1 MKIRS
6 VNFNNR
12 RKAFCV
18 HIGATEY
25 WLPYARLDEQPMN
38 GDRVTRVSMAPEL
51 GREGFTYTLSDGR
64 EGTVLSDQVLD
75 FNDDPRY
82 VREMVLYGLTLE
94 AETRLERSGL
104 SKREVMRRLKT
115 SPTQFYR
122 LLDPTNVRKSVD
134 QMLRLLSALNCYVEF
149 TVKDARA
156 T

>member
-1 MKIRS
+1 
-6 VNFNNR
+6 
-12 RKAFCV
+12 
-18 HIGATEY
+18 
-25 WLPYARLDEQPMN
+25 MN